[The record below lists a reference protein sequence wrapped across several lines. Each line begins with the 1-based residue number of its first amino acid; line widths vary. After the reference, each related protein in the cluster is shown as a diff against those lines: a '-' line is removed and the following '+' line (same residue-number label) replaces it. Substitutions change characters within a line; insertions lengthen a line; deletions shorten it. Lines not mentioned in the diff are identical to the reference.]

1 MAGKKKTQ
9 IIGQAAQL
17 EKLVKQ
23 AFLAVGIGV
32 ALLIISTAAMFL
44 MSSVQSEQLTVTM
57 ALNQYKYGSKTLTS
71 EVQSYAVTGEQI
83 YYDNYMKELN
93 EDQNREKA
101 MEILKKYDITDEEWA
116 KFDEIAA
123 LSNGL
128 VPLEEAAM
136 ASASAGD
143 LKAAQASV
151 FGKEYEETVVLIN
164 DKTEAVITEIQ
175 ERKAAQKNLFQILQ
189 VIAQTVFVVSCGYVI
204 YSLVITINFSKKEL
218 LGPIVK
224 VAEQMG
230 FLAQGNFGVRMDL
243 EDDESEVGQMVT
255 AIRFMKKNMSEM
267 IAEISYILG
276 QMGEGNYQFTLEK
289 EYVGE
294 FVEIKESIIKIG
306 EAMRETLHTMRDVAD
321 QIDSGSEQLACAA
334 QDLAEGSTIQATQVS
349 EVAEAIKKMAQR
361 MSTNASAADESVE
374 IASAAGKTLVTGNE
388 KMQELKVAIGEIS
401 KCSEEIRTIINA
413 IEDIAEQTNLLS
425 LNAAIEAARAGEA
438 GRGFAVVAEQVKNLA
453 EESGRAAG
461 KTTELIQMTIDAVD
475 KGIEIAD
482 ETAANMTEVM
492 GSAMEATEKMGQ
504 IARMLDAEAANMQ
517 EINETVA
524 SVSTVVDNNSA
535 TSEETAAV
543 SEEQKAQVETMVQ
556 MMSRFMI

>member
-1 MAGKKKTQ
+1 MAGKKKNQ

-32 ALLIISTAAMFL
+32 ALLIISMAANFF
-44 MSSVQSEQLTVTM
+44 MSSVQSEQLAVTM
-57 ALNQYKYGSKTLTS
+57 ALNQYRNGSKTLTS
-71 EVQSYAVTGEQI
+71 EVQSYAVTGDQT
-83 YYDNYMKELN
+83 YYDNYMNELN
-93 EDQNREKA
+93 VEQNRDKA
-101 MEILKKYDITDEEWA
+101 IATLKEYDITDEEWA
-116 KFDEIAA
+116 KFDEISA

-136 ASASAGD
+136 ASVAGGD
-143 LKAAQASV
+143 LKAAQDSV
-151 FGKEYEETVVLIN
+151 FGEAYESTIIQI
-164 DKTEAVITEIQ
+164 TEQTDAVISQIQ
-175 ERKAAQKNLFQILQ
+175 ERKAGQKNLFQILQ
-189 VIAQTVFVVSCGYVI
+189 IISQIAFVASCAYVI
-204 YSLVITINFSKKEL
+204 YSLVKTISFSKKEL
-218 LGPIVK
+218 LSPIEK

-230 FLAQGNFGVRMDL
+230 YLAHGNFGVRMDL
-243 EDDESEVGQMVT
+243 EEDESEVGQMVT
-255 AIRFMKKNMSEM
+255 AIRFMKKNMHEM

-276 QMGEGNYQFTLEK
+276 EMGEGNYQFAIEK

-306 EAMRETLHTMRDVAD
+306 EAMRETLHTMRDVAE
-321 QIDSGSEQLACAA
+321 QIDGGSEQLACAA
-334 QDLAEGSTIQATQVS
+334 QDLAEGSTIQATQVA
-349 EVAEAIKKMAQR
+349 EVAEAIKRMADS
-361 MSTNASAADESVE
+361 MSSNAVAAEESVA
-374 IASAAGKTLVTGNE
+374 IASDAGKTLVTGNE

-401 KCSEEIRTIINA
+401 KCSEEIGTIINA

-453 EESGRAAG
+453 EESARAAG

-482 ETAANMTEVM
+482 ATAANMTEVM
-492 GSAMEATEKMGQ
+492 GGAMEATEKMGQ
-504 IARMLDAEAANMQ
+504 IARMLDEEAANMQ

-524 SVSTVVDNNSA
+524 SVSSVVDNNSA

-556 MMSRFMI
+556 MMGRFKI